1 MRTWLLIFIDN
12 NNTVSS
18 ITLVVIRH
26 AFKMVEMKAMMEI
39 LDGVYL
45 SESGYLPFRSV
56 N

>member
-1 MRTWLLIFIDN
+1 MFIDN
-12 NNTVSS
+12 DNTISS

-26 AFKMVEMKAMMEI
+26 AFKMVEMMAMMEI

-45 SESGYLPFRSV
+45 TESGYLPFRSV